1 MSLRKKNAL
10 KKAQFIKVDGQT
22 DVYDLAKMLLKGLP
36 LVLNFEKQEV
46 EAANQV
52 IVFLS
57 GVTYAID
64 GVVEM
69 IQEKIYVFA
78 TKSDLKD
85 RALRHFIDD
94 NKDDQP

>member
-1 MSLRKKNAL
+1 MPLRKKDAL
-10 KKAQFIKVDGQT
+10 KRASFIKVDAQT
-22 DVYDLAKMLLKGLP
+22 NVYDLSNKLLKGNP

-64 GVVEM
+64 GIVEM

-78 TKSDLKD
+78 TKADLKD
-85 RALRHFIDD
+85 KSLRAFIDE
-94 NKDDQP
+94 NKDDGV